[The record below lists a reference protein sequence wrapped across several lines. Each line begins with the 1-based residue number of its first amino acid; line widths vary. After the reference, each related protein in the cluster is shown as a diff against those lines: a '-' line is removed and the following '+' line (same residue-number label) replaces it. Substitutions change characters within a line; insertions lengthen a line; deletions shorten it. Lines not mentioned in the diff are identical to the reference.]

1 MLFIYIFMILLGAFP
16 LVFIVR
22 KMREAAKIQKEG
34 IHTNGAIKHINTIRI
49 PKGARID
56 QLTIEYTDRAT
67 GKPYYAKATVTHGKY
82 KYSDTIDLAYLPKQ
96 PAKYAIDSK
105 GGNAGMLIFSIILF
119 LFVIFAVYK
128 IREMVETGQM

>member
-1 MLFIYIFMILLGAFP
+1 MLFIYIFMILLGALP
-16 LVFIVR
+16 LAIVGR
-22 KMREAAKIQKEG
+22 KMWVATKIQKEG
-34 IHTNGAIKHINTIRI
+34 THTNGIIKHINTVRI
-49 PKGARID
+49 PKGAWID
-56 QLTIEYTDRAT
+56 RLTIKYTDRAT
-67 GKPYYAKATVTHGKY
+67 GKPYYAKATVTHRKY

-105 GGNAGMLIFSIILF
+105 GGNAGMLIFSILIF